1 MADTTIQKQ
10 GEVFIS
16 QSEYDA
22 LRLAGN
28 LQSNTKYHITKTP
41 KTGVNS
47 LEQMNLL
54 NGDKT
59 VDVALDDGM
68 TINGQAR
75 FTYDGGTTKDVPMD
89 IDLPIVAGDGVTIDK
104 VNGQEKVE
112 VKLDTAFTDGKYL
125 AKQTTTI
132 SGPSFVYAYDS
143 KGDRHFQITGS
154 HLANTVPIRYTDGRL
169 RVGTAVEDSD
179 AMPKKQVEDGFLAK
193 VPIDSV
199 PTEGSNNLITSGGVF
214 DALSGKLDASKNAV
228 ETVGGLV
235 TPMSAPAS
243 VSIAAVDTT
252 NAQTMLTIGDGL
264 SVENG
269 VLKATGGGAGS
280 SSGSGVQVQ
289 ADWNVNNESDPSFI
303 KNKPFGYGSV
313 AVVFRKDSLDEYGGH
328 HGDSTS
334 GYIPHVFFVL
344 GQNELTLVDG
354 ETYHVKC
361 SSDQGAVEYAGK
373 ARNMGGVFVLGDCI
387 LEDGSRNP
395 NFNVAIMVGETYDES
410 NPPNISIAFNDLK
423 ADAEDAVPTL
433 TNVSII
439 IEKCAIK
446 KIPSWFLELPDI
458 KVQTVYMIYKSKY
471 DNGDYNAN
479 GSITGKP
486 IYEAVNNGSTIYYVD
501 DSSSGPHFANRYY
514 TMTSIWIADSCGDG
528 NFNIDCTYTSWEY
541 DTSGAYVCKENTLNM
556 GFTNA

>member
-28 LQSNTKYHITKTP
+28 LQSNTKYHIT
-41 KTGVNS
+41 
-47 LEQMNLL
+47 
-54 NGDKT
+54 
-59 VDVALDDGM
+59 
-68 TINGQAR
+68 
-75 FTYDGGTTKDVPMD
+75 
-89 IDLPIVAGDGVTIDK
+89 
-104 VNGQEKVE
+104 
-112 VKLDTAFTDGKYL
+112 
-125 AKQTTTI
+125 
-132 SGPSFVYAYDS
+132 
-143 KGDRHFQITGS
+143 
-154 HLANTVPIRYTDGRL
+154 
-169 RVGTAVEDSD
+169 
-179 AMPKKQVEDGFLAK
+179 K

-280 SSGSGVQVQ
+280 SSGSGVQVP

>member
-1 MADTTIQKQ
+1 MADTKIQKQ

-28 LQSNTKYHITKTP
+28 LQSNTKYHITK
-41 KTGVNS
+41 
-47 LEQMNLL
+47 
-54 NGDKT
+54 
-59 VDVALDDGM
+59 
-68 TINGQAR
+68 
-75 FTYDGGTTKDVPMD
+75 
-89 IDLPIVAGDGVTIDK
+89 
-104 VNGQEKVE
+104 
-112 VKLDTAFTDGKYL
+112 
-125 AKQTTTI
+125 
-132 SGPSFVYAYDS
+132 
-143 KGDRHFQITGS
+143 
-154 HLANTVPIRYTDGRL
+154 
-169 RVGTAVEDSD
+169 
-179 AMPKKQVEDGFLAK
+179 
-193 VPIDSV
+193 VPIDNV

-269 VLKATGGGAGS
+269 VLKATGGGGGT

-313 AVVFRKDSLDEYGGH
+313 VVVFRKDSLDEYQNRVPDDGGRWFPLI
-328 HGDSTS
+328 S
-334 GYIPHVFFVL
+334 FVL

-361 SSDQGAVEYAGK
+361 SSDQGAVEYTGK
-373 ARNMGGVFVLGDCI
+373 ARNTGGVFVLGDGM
-387 LEDGSRNP
+387 LEDGSLNH
-395 NFNVAIMVGETYDES
+395 NFKVAIMVGETYDES

-433 TNVSII
+433 TNVSIT
-439 IEKCAIK
+439 IEKVEIK
-446 KIPSWFLELPDI
+446 KISSTFLELPAI

-471 DNGDYNAN
+471 DNGDYYAN

-501 DSSSGPHFANRYY
+501 DSSPGPHFSNKYY

-528 NFNIDCTYTSWEY
+528 NFTINCTYTSWEY
-541 DTSGAYVCKENTLNM
+541 DTSGAYVCTENTLNM